1 MFVDISFRWFND
13 NHIFKNDRIDKM
25 FVKLHL
31 NKHLILWIN
40 SAAHNEYESIVL
52 YRSKM
57 TGTKGGSTIDVLA
70 LLWPVWQVFVGE
82 NTVNVLYLGLHD
94 I

>member
-1 MFVDISFRWFND
+1 MD
-13 NHIFKNDRIDKM
+13 
-25 FVKLHL
+25 L
-31 NKHLILWIN
+31 

-70 LLWPVWQVFVGE
+70 LL
-82 NTVNVLYLGLHD
+82 
-94 I
+94 

>member
-1 MFVDISFRWFND
+1 MFADISFRWFND

-40 SAAHNEYESIVL
+40 SAAHNEYESI
-52 YRSKM
+52 
-57 TGTKGGSTIDVLA
+57 
-70 LLWPVWQVFVGE
+70 
-82 NTVNVLYLGLHD
+82 
-94 I
+94 